1 MGLLE
6 NEVTGGWSSV
16 NTKLLHTIYLVD
28 IIYSALS
35 TIACGG
41 YPSSDILPL
50 LVVRMRMP
58 SVGGLCVSY
67 PRYKLA
73 AGDQTPLTASP
84 LLSTSG
90 PHTGRRP
97 G

>member
-1 MGLLE
+1 MGLPE
-6 NEVTGGWSSV
+6 NEVIGGWSPV
-16 NTKLLHTIYLVD
+16 NTKLLHTIYLVLV
-28 IIYSALS
+28 YSALS
-35 TIACGG
+35 TISSNRH
-41 YPSSDILPL
+41 PSSDILPL